1 MAYNPD
7 KYDPEARAQKYA
19 EKVFDPDTKLEW
31 NMTRMRVLAA
41 AKGVDLSPLNKA
53 FHAVQC
59 SGSTDEMLE
68 ALNNLYLMVV
78 HWTTGI

>member
-7 KYDPEARAQKYA
+7 KYDPEARAQKYV

-31 NMTRMRVLAA
+31 NMTRMKVLAA
-41 AKGVDLSPLNKA
+41 AKGIDLCALNEG

-59 SGSTDEMLE
+59 AGSTDEMLE
-68 ALNNLYLMVV
+68 ALNSLYIMVV
-78 HWTTGI
+78 HWTAGI